1 MKCKKRGT
9 YMIAAMILAGGTG
22 SRVGLDRPKQFVE
35 ILGKPVI
42 AYTIEIY
49 EKCEEIDTIQV
60 VCHKEWKEYLK
71 EIVRL
76 YNFTKVKWIVD
87 GGETYQQS
95 VMNGID
101 NLKNYI
107 SADDMV
113 MIHYGAA
120 PFTSQ
125 QIINDAIEVC
135 RKHGNSVSCTPCYQL
150 MGTKDDDKISTKW
163 VDRDKY
169 IQIDCPQSFK
179 FDYLLSVYERA
190 DEKNLIADT
199 EPHTTS
205 LMYALGD
212 TIYQSYSDQT
222 NIKITTK
229 EDLYMFEGY
238 VLMKNKHNNER

>member
-1 MKCKKRGT
+1 
-9 YMIAAMILAGGTG
+9 MIAAMILAGGTG

-107 SADDMV
+107 SADD
-113 MIHYGAA
+113 
-120 PFTSQ
+120 
-125 QIINDAIEVC
+125 
-135 RKHGNSVSCTPCYQL
+135 
-150 MGTKDDDKISTKW
+150 
-163 VDRDKY
+163 
-169 IQIDCPQSFK
+169 
-179 FDYLLSVYERA
+179 
-190 DEKNLIADT
+190 
-199 EPHTTS
+199 
-205 LMYALGD
+205 
-212 TIYQSYSDQT
+212 
-222 NIKITTK
+222 
-229 EDLYMFEGY
+229 
-238 VLMKNKHNNER
+238 